1 MPVIAR
7 FYGIVIRMLSLLT
20 FGVRLHAFH
29 GDGEM
34 VVDLKTLRVIEG
46 TLPEAIRELVLAW
59 IGLHQKE
66 LLGGY
71 WRSAWEVVLTKQ
83 A

>member
-7 FYGIVIRMLSLLT
+7 FYGVVIRMLSLRS

-29 GDGEM
+29 GDREM
-34 VVDLKTLRVIEG
+34 VVDLKTLQVIEG
-46 TLPEAIRELVLAW
+46 NLPEAMREMVLAW
-59 IGLHQKE
+59 VRQHQRE

-71 WRSAWEVVLTKQ
+71 WRTS
-83 A
+83 

>member
-7 FYGIVIRMLSLLT
+7 FCGIVIRMLSLRT

-34 VVDLKTLRVIEG
+34 VIYLKTLRVIEG
-46 TLPEAIRELVLAW
+46 NLPETIREMVLSW
-59 IGLHQKE
+59 VRQHQQE

-71 WRSAWEVVLTKQ
+71 WRA

>member
-7 FYGIVIRMLSLLT
+7 FYGIVIRMLSLRV

-34 VVDLKTLRVIEG
+34 VVDLKTLRVIED
-46 TLPEAIRELVLAW
+46 TLPKAIREMVLAW
-59 IGLHQKE
+59 IGQHQEE

-71 WRSAWEVVLTKQ
+71 WRMA
-83 A
+83 

>member
-7 FYGIVIRMLSLLT
+7 FYGIVIRMLSLRA

-29 GDGEM
+29 GDREM

-46 TLPEAIRELVLAW
+46 KLPEAMQAMVLA
-59 IGLHQKE
+59 
-66 LLGGY
+66 
-71 WRSAWEVVLTKQ
+71 
-83 A
+83 

>member
-7 FYGIVIRMLSLLT
+7 FCGIVIRMLTLQP

-29 GDGEM
+29 GDGEL

-46 TLPEAIRELVLAW
+46 NLPETVKEMVLAW
-59 IGLHQKE
+59 MRTHQRE

-71 WRSAWEVVLTKQ
+71 WRA

>member
-7 FYGIVIRMLSLLT
+7 FYGIVIRMLSLRS

-34 VVDLKTLRVIEG
+34 VVDLKTLRVIDG
-46 TLPEAIRELVLAW
+46 NLPEAIREMVLAW
-59 IGLHQKE
+59 VGQHQQE

-71 WRSAWEVVLTKQ
+71 WRAG
-83 A
+83 

>member
-7 FYGIVIRMLSLLT
+7 FCGIVIRMLSLRT

-46 TLPEAIRELVLAW
+46 NLPETIRDMVLAW
-59 IGLHQKE
+59 VGQHQQE

-71 WRSAWEVVLTKQ
+71 WRA

>member
-7 FYGIVIRMLSLLT
+7 FRGIVIRMLNLRT

-29 GDGEM
+29 GDREM
-34 VVDLKTLRVIEG
+34 VVELKTLRVIEG
-46 TLPEAIRELVLAW
+46 NLPEGIRELVLAW
-59 IGLHQKE
+59 VGQHQRE

-71 WRSAWEVVLTKQ
+71 WRA

>member
-7 FYGIVIRMLSLLT
+7 FCGIVIRMLSLRP

-46 TLPEAIRELVLAW
+46 NLPEAMRELVLDW
-59 IGLHQKE
+59 IGQHQQE

-71 WRSAWEVVLTKQ
+71 WRTA
-83 A
+83 

>member
-7 FYGIVIRMLSLLT
+7 FYGVVIRMLSLRV

-29 GDGEM
+29 GDREM
-34 VVDLKTLRVIEG
+34 VVDLKTLRVIED
-46 TLPEAIRELVLAW
+46 TLPETIREMVLDW
-59 IGLHQKE
+59 IGEHQQE

-71 WRSAWEVVLTKQ
+71 WRRA
-83 A
+83 